1 MSITLTSVRHIPGIG
16 PKGERSVLAAV
27 IVSGIAAGAVYGLF
41 ALGLVLVYKT
51 TRVLNFAQAEIGA
64 FATFVAYALIVNA
77 GLPWVLGVILALLA
91 AAGVGVT
98 FERTVVRPL
107 VAGPRLTLVV
117 ATIALGLLLGG
128 VELKVWGVDPK
139 LLPSPFHGT
148 GLHLADVYLS
158 PPRLLALG
166 LTAAVGLASVWF
178 FRRTTFGLALLA
190 AAHDVVGVRLT
201 GIRLRHLSAF
211 TWGVSSAVGGAA
223 GIVISLSLGAFAPFF
238 LNRIMLLG
246 FAAAVVGGMSSLPG
260 ALVGGLV
267 IGVTEALVSHFWI
280 SVPGLVEAVMFGTI
294 VVFLLL
300 RPTGLLGRAE

>member
-1 MSITLTSVRHIPGIG
+1 M
-16 PKGERSVLAAV
+16 AAV
-27 IVSGIAAGAVYGLF
+27 LVSGIAAGAVYGLF

-64 FATFVAYALIVNA
+64 FATFVAYALIVSI
-77 GLPWVLGVILALLA
+77 GLPWVVGALLSLAL
-91 AAGVGVT
+91 AGLVGMG
-98 FERTVVRPL
+98 FERLVVRSL
-107 VAGPRLTLVV
+107 VGGPRLTLVV
-117 ATIALGLLLGG
+117 ATIALGLFLGG
-128 VELKVWGVDPK
+128 LEVKLWGVDPR
-139 LLPSPFHGT
+139 LLPSPFHGS
-148 GLHLADVYLS
+148 GLHVATIFLS

-166 LTAAVGLASVWF
+166 LTVAAGVASVWF

-190 AAHDVVGVRLT
+190 AAHDVIGVRLT

-211 TWGVSSAVGGAA
+211 TWGVSSVIGGLA

-246 FAAAVVGGMSSLPG
+246 FAAAVVGGMTSLPG

-280 SVPGLVEAVMFGTI
+280 SVPGLVEAVMFATI
-294 VVFLLL
+294 VMFLLL
-300 RPTGLLGRAE
+300 RPTGILGRAE